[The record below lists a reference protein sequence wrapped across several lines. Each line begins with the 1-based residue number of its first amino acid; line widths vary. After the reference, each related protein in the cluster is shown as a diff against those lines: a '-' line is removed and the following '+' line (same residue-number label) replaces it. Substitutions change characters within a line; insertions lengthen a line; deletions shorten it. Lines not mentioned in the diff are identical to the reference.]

1 MFTNKNRVRLS
12 VLLGLCVGTC
22 VLQGAE
28 VAKPLASPSW
38 LSRCASSVVDSVVST
53 VKSSALF
60 FAKEAALQAPVY
72 ASAKI
77 TEKIL
82 PKQARQQQHGVYV
95 YARVALQATLLAGR
109 CLFIQKAVPYLSGDS
124 EKPLSYYALLLPLLA
139 LGDQAV
145 SSCTQYLSTK
155 AATTLAD
162 QKASLWSWATAR
174 RLAGAAGLVA
184 GSVWLASHMPMIV
197 SSVVFDTPL
206 SYFSIN
212 HLMTYFMVSGFK
224 TMFPHSSAT
233 TLINTPDFS
242 ALFTKASNKKKV
254 A

>member
-1 MFTNKNRVRLS
+1 MFKNKNRVRLS
-12 VLLGLCVGTC
+12 VLLGLCIGTSL
-22 VLQGAE
+22 LQGAE

-72 ASAKI
+72 ASEKI
-77 TEKIL
+77 TETIL
-82 PKQARQQQHGVYV
+82 PQRARQQHGVC
-95 YARVALQATLLAGR
+95 AQVALQATLLAGR
-109 CLFIQKAVPYLSGDS
+109 CLFIQKAVPYLNGDS

-139 LGDQAV
+139 LGNQAV
-145 SSCTQYLSTK
+145 SYCTNYWSTN
-155 AATTLAD
+155 AAATLAD
-162 QKASLWSWATAR
+162 PKASLWSWATAR

-184 GSVWLASHMPMIV
+184 GSIWLASHMPMIV

-212 HLMTYFMVSGFK
+212 HLMTYFMMPGFK
-224 TMFPHSSAT
+224 ALFPQSSAT
-233 TLINTPDFS
+233 PLINTPSFS
-242 ALFTKASNKKKV
+242 ALFKKAYNNKKV